1 MHFRDRIQIDITID
15 SGETEEILVLTPA
28 AAGPFEDLCCQFVFS
43 FFQIRSQFE
52 FGWCKGIFTV
62 SYKVTVQP
70 YSDTTFCTL
79 ERDKYFFTCHLFRN
93 FKIFHIRSN
102 RIESLRN
109 LTRFYFFSSFPWIL
123 YICILRY
130 IISLHLDMSR
140 YTDIIPWSTAV
151 FRFFKS
157 GNGTV
162 IVFCIVEFPQ
172 SIQAVTEVIH
182 LLFHR
187 FHRSVISVV

>member
-1 MHFRDRIQIDITID
+1 MDFRDRIQIDITVD
-15 SGETEEILVLTPA
+15 TRETEEILVLTPA
-28 AAGPFEDLCCQFVFS
+28 AAGPFEDLSCQFVFS
-43 FFQIRSQFE
+43 LFQIRSQFE
-52 FGWCKGIFTV
+52 FGRCKGIFTV

-79 ERDKYFFTCHLFRN
+79 ERDKYFFAFHLFRN

-109 LTRFYFFSSFPWIL
+109 LTRFYFFSSFPRVL

-130 IISLHLDMSR
+130 IISLHLNMSR

-157 GNGTV
+157 RNGTV
-162 IVFCIVEFPQ
+162 VVFCIVKFPQ

-182 LLFHR
+182 ILFHR
-187 FHRSVISVV
+187 FHRSVIFVV

>member
-1 MHFRDRIQIDITID
+1 MDFRDRIQIDITID

-52 FGWCKGIFTV
+52 FGRCKGIFTV

-79 ERDKYFFTCHLFRN
+79 ERDKYFFAFHLFRN

-109 LTRFYFFSSFPWIL
+109 LTQFYFFSSFPRVL

-130 IISLHLDMSR
+130 IISLHLNMSR
-140 YTDIIPWSTAV
+140 HTDIIPWFTAV
-151 FRFFKS
+151 IRFFKS

-162 IVFCIVEFPQ
+162 VVFCIVEFPQ
-172 SIQAVTEVIH
+172 SVQAVTEVIH
-182 LLFHR
+182 ILLHC
-187 FHRSVISVV
+187 FHRSKISVV